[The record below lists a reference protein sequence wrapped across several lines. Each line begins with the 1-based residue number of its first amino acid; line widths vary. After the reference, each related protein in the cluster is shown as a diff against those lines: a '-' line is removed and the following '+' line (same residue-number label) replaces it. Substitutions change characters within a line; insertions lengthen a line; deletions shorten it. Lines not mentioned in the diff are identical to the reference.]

1 MLEGAIVG
9 AAAAAAAAARPA
21 GWGTMAVV
29 GATYLERGR
38 PVTVLVQWRCGPRS
52 GPTGP
57 RNVLIRRAD
66 GSLVVRPFRG
76 LRRADTVAPPPH

>member
-1 MLEGAIVG
+1 MGALAVG
-9 AAAAAAAAARPA
+9 RA
-21 GWGTMAVV
+21 GWWAMSVV

-38 PVTVLVQWRCGPRS
+38 PVTVLVQWRSGSRS

-66 GSLVVRPFRG
+66 GELVVRPFRG
-76 LRRADTVAPPPH
+76 LRRVRAVGPTPD